1 MKKRISASEL
11 INNLKLNHDYVLEKS
26 KRDKFRIALDT
37 RDKIE
42 QNDILAELKEE
53 GFNFE
58 SVWELVNS
66 NNNYARIIPILLR
79 HLSIDYSDRT
89 KEAIARS
96 LAVPDASYAWS
107 TILNEYKKS
116 NAGTGF
122 KNGLATA
129 ISVICSDEFIDE
141 ISNLLDDKRNGDS
154 RLLIL
159 RGLKRF
165 KSQKTK
171 DIIVKLS
178 KDPDFSKEIN
188 SWSKI

>member
-11 INNLKLNHDYVLEKS
+11 INNLKLNRDYVLEKS
-26 KRDKFRIALDT
+26 KRDNFRIALDA

-42 QNDILAELKEE
+42 QNSILIELKEE

-66 NNNYARIIPILLR
+66 SNNYAILIPILLR

-107 TILNEYKKS
+107 TILNEYKNS

-141 ISNLLDDKRNGDS
+141 ISNLLDDKRHGDS

-159 RGLKRF
+159 RGLKKL
-165 KSQKTK
+165 KSAKARY
-171 DIIVKLS
+171 IIDKLS
-178 KDPDFSKEIN
+178 NDPDFSKEIN
-188 SWSKI
+188 SWSKL